1 VPSDIERD
9 TAGSTSSVIPPY
21 RFRTAFTWPAAGT
34 MQITSLPGGGCN
46 IKIAFSE
53 RGIVR
58 SIGRGRIFK
67 VRNIPTKRI
76 AQQYEILIRHA
87 EDFES
92 SYSIVDQ
99 TPNLPTGGSRPLI
112 TPGTMVEDG
121 EELYVV
127 GNGGFLHFQLTRAG
141 RLVDPREYIQDVPDY
156 TKPAT
161 ARGT

>member
-1 VPSDIERD
+1 
-9 TAGSTSSVIPPY
+9 
-21 RFRTAFTWPAAGT
+21 

-58 SIGRGRIFK
+58 SIGRGRILK

-76 AQQYEILIRHA
+76 AQQYEILIQHV

-99 TPNLPTGGSRPLI
+99 TPNLPTGGSRPLM

-127 GNGGFLHFQLTRAG
+127 GNGGFLHFQLSRAG